1 MPANDRKLPTAAT
14 KAGVV
19 LMPTTPQPR
28 HEQQSHAVLATL
40 LAELIGCRFIGS
52 REANAPAPSTP
63 QDLYFVPSDTLLG
76 DAPRVL
82 GIAGPQDLFGGAV
95 SHPFMA
101 TKSISHAVISDDA
114 TVPPAW
120 SYQFGE
126 QTAEAVLRG
135 FTVFSIED
143 AREAGRRLLKEGPF
157 RVKPVQAKAGRGQ
170 VVMRDAS
177 ALESYLATLNA
188 EELATW
194 GLVLEENLEN
204 VTTYSVGQVHLGGL
218 VASYYGTQ
226 RLARD
231 HGGESVYGGS
241 DLKLYRGGYESL
253 LDAAPT
259 DELQR
264 AVAKAR
270 VYDAAARSC
279 YPTLIASR
287 LNYDVVQGTDASGKL
302 RYGVL
307 EHSWRIGGA
316 SGAEIL
322 ALRAFADDNAL
333 QHAHAWTRETYGVAE
348 YDDDPAVNTI
358 VMFKGLDDD
367 VGYITKTA
375 SIRTDGLP

>member
-1 MPANDRKLPTAAT
+1 MHATDRKLPTAAT

-19 LMPTTPQPR
+19 LLPTAKQPR

-40 LAELIGCRFIGS
+40 LAELIGCRFLGN
-52 REANAPAPSTP
+52 REPDASAPSTP

-76 DAPRVL
+76 DTPRVL
-82 GIAGPQDLFGGAV
+82 GIAGPQDLFGGCV

-101 TKSISHAVISDDA
+101 TKAIAHTLVAADA
-114 TVPPAW
+114 AQPPAW
-120 SYQFGE
+120 SRQFGE

-143 AREAGRRLLKEGPF
+143 AREAGRLLLAHGPL

-170 VVMRDAS
+170 VVMRDA
-177 ALESYLATLNA
+177 ATLARYVAKLNA

-194 GLVLEENLEN
+194 GLVLEENLED
-204 VTTYSVGQVHLGGL
+204 VTTFSVGQVHLGGL
-218 VASYYGTQ
+218 VVSYYGTQ
-226 RLARD
+226 RLTRD

-241 DLKLYRGGYESL
+241 DLMVYRGGYEAL

-259 DELQR
+259 QELQR
-264 AVAKAR
+264 AVAQAR
-270 VYDAAARSC
+270 VYDAAARNC

-287 LNYDVVQGTDASGKL
+287 LNYDIAQGTDADGNL
-302 RYGVL
+302 RCGVL

-322 ALRAFADDNAL
+322 ALRAFADDSAL
-333 QHAHAWTRETYGVAE
+333 QHAHAWTRETYGVAVS
-348 YDDDPAVNTI
+348 DDDPAVSTT
-358 VMFKGLDDD
+358 VMFEGLDDE